1 MEGEREKCC
10 VYSTHRSVV
19 KQGPG
24 GIFIPGTHTHK
35 TTHSIHNEK
44 CVHSPRSTTV
54 EDIAPSRDMYVMFT
68 RSCCGVFS
76 KTFQFACERTR
87 TLPHANVN

>member
-19 KQGPG
+19 KQAPG
-24 GIFIPGTHTHK
+24 GIFIPDIHTHK
-35 TTHSIHNEK
+35 TKHSIHNEK
-44 CVHSPRSTTV
+44 CIHSPRSTTT

-68 RSCCGVFS
+68 RSCCGVF
-76 KTFQFACERTR
+76 
-87 TLPHANVN
+87 